1 MNIEAVDV
9 VRRRDEW
16 QVIHVQEIVADGQT
30 QEQRKNIVLVEDDA
44 GLISLFSDTISF
56 SKQWQLHI
64 FSDGILAK
72 ENLVKMDAHLIHL
85 IILDIGLPSLDGA
98 SLYKMLRGHSGTKHI
113 PILVITGCYEW
124 ELQRMGLQPG
134 YLLRKPFSI
143 HELLAMIQAL
153 LSLESTH

>member
-1 MNIEAVDV
+1 M
-9 VRRRDEW
+9 RLTDEGL
-16 QVIHVQEIVADGQT
+16 VIHVQEALADNRT
-30 QEQRKNIVLVEDDA
+30 QEQRKTIVLVEDDA
-44 GLISLFSDTISF
+44 GLISLFSDIISF

-72 ENLVKMDAHLIHL
+72 ENLVKMDSHL

-98 SLYKMLRGHSGTKHI
+98 SLYKMLRGHSNTKHI

-153 LSLESTH
+153 LSSESLHESC

>member
-1 MNIEAVDV
+1 M
-9 VRRRDEW
+9 
-16 QVIHVQEIVADGQT
+16 QEIVADSQT

-44 GLISLFSDTISF
+44 GLIALFSDTISF

-72 ENLVKMDAHLIHL
+72 ENLVKMDAHLV
-85 IILDIGLPSLDGA
+85 ILDIGLPSLDGA
-98 SLYKMLRGHSGTKHI
+98 SLYKMLRGHSSTKHI

-153 LSLESTH
+153 LSSEVLH

>member
-1 MNIEAVDV
+1 MQEAV
-9 VRRRDEW
+9 
-16 QVIHVQEIVADGQT
+16 ADNRT
-30 QEQRKNIVLVEDDA
+30 QEQRKTIVLVEDDA

-64 FSDGILAK
+64 FSDGVLAK
-72 ENLVKMDAHLIHL
+72 ENLVKMDAHL

-98 SLYKMLRGHSGTKHI
+98 SLYKMLRGHSSTKHI

-153 LSLESTH
+153 LSSETLHDLR